1 MSAPQ
6 PWYVGLRARSYA
18 VLWLTQR
25 DDLRVVYQSSD
36 ASGVDMLV
44 TVLRDGQF
52 SGRQFGVVLAARRTG
67 SAAPRLDTKT
77 IAHERATY
85 GDATFPICM
94 LAFSSNNEIG
104 WFRWIV
110 EPVAGEDQAGLERS
124 SRIHFEPTTEE
135 LLNRVV
141 DEVNDWYDARSNSS

>member
-6 PWYVGLRARSYA
+6 PWHVSLRARSYA
-18 VLWLTQR
+18 VLWLTRR
-25 DDLRVVYQSSD
+25 DDLRVVYQSSA

-44 TVLRDGQF
+44 TVLRDGHF

-67 SAAPRLDTKT
+67 SAAPRLDAKM

-85 GDATFPICM
+85 SEATFPICM
-94 LAFSSNNEIG
+94 LAFSANSESG

-110 EPVAGEDQAGLERS
+110 EPLPGDGDAGLELS
-124 SRIHFEPTTEE
+124 SRIHFESTTNE
-135 LLNRVV
+135 LLDRVV
-141 DEVNDWYDARSNSS
+141 DEVNHWYDARSTAD

>member
-18 VLWLTQR
+18 VLWLTRR
-25 DDLRVVYQSSD
+25 DDLRVVYQSSA

-44 TVLRDGQF
+44 TVLRDGHF

-67 SAAPRLDTKT
+67 SAAPRLDGKT
-77 IAHERATY
+77 IAHEREAY
-85 GDATFPICM
+85 ADATFPVCM
-94 LAFSSNNEIG
+94 LAFSANSEDG

-110 EPVAGEDQAGLERS
+110 EPAVCAGEAGLEIA
-124 SRIHFEPTTEE
+124 SRISFESTTDE
-135 LLNRVV
+135 LLDRVV
-141 DEVNDWYDARSNSS
+141 EEVNHWYDARSASP